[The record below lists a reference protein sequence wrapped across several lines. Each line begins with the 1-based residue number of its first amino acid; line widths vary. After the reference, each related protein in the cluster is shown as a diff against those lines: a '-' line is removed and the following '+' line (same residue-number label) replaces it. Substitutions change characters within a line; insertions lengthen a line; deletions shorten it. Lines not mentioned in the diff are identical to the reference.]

1 MKVTPFQIRNLLFC
15 GASTLAL
22 VAFPASA
29 VAQDAA
35 VAAAPGEETGA
46 AAQPNP
52 TGETP
57 AAEAQEDENVVVVTG
72 FRSSIAS
79 ALNVKRNESGVVDA
93 IVAEDIAEFPDLN
106 LAESLQRIPGVA
118 ITRVQGEG
126 RGVSVRGL
134 GSEYTR
140 VRLNGMEA
148 ITTSSGTANSGGT
161 NRGRGFD
168 FNIFASD
175 LFSALIVRKTASA
188 DVEEGSLGATIDLR
202 TARPFDFSGSR
213 LVVSAQGSYNDLAR
227 DVQPRLAGLF
237 SERFADGRIGVLVS
251 AAYERRHLLEEGANI
266 TRWAPNNSNGGFST
280 ASTLP
285 GFSGTAVNTPNAFFA
300 PRIPSYVSYDVENER
315 LGLTGSI
322 QFEPFEDTVIS
333 LDGLYSRLDGTRR
346 EAQIQALGLSRPG
359 TGKPNT
365 IITGGVV
372 DADGNLITAQMD
384 NVDVRTQSA
393 YDELD
398 TEFVQ
403 YTASVD
409 SHLSDTLRVG
419 GLLGYAD
426 SQFTSPVSTIIT
438 FDRVDADGFS
448 YDFSQSRM
456 PTINFGFDTANPANW
471 AHING
476 ISEVRIRPSSV
487 RNQFTTGQVFG
498 EWEISDAL
506 TFKTGADWRRFQYAG
521 TDERRNAGEL
531 VTQTLTAAQVAQ
543 YSQLFGGFTG
553 NTGLGTNAT
562 RTWVRPNLEAFA
574 RDFNIYC
581 DCGIYELGSVENSAA
596 RGGNDNV
603 RENTIGVY
611 GQLDFRFNIGGIG
624 FRGDV
629 GGRWFRSNQR
639 SSGYAVRGST
649 VELQTVE
656 RSYEMFLPAAN
667 LAADLTENLVARISA
682 AQTISR
688 PSLAS
693 LTPGGNVSVQ
703 GANRTVSSGNP
714 FLDPTESNNLD
725 LSLEWYPERGSVVAL
740 GFFYK
745 DISTFVQTLRRN
757 AVYSTLGLSNDL
769 LIGTGATPDMEFQ
782 VTQPVNSEGGIL
794 SGFEINVQQSLDFLP
809 GPLRNLGILAN
820 YTYVDS
826 DIEYLTSPTPGQ
838 PTVRATLVGLS
849 KHAANA
855 TLFYEDSR
863 FSLRGSV
870 AYRSGYLTQVP
881 GSDSN
886 TVHGT
891 NGTINVDAQMS
902 YNITDQLR
910 LSVEALNLT
919 DQYNDLYVG
928 DSNRLNVYTHTG
940 RQFLIGIRYS
950 M

>member
-1 MKVTPFQIRNLLFC
+1 MKVNPFEIRNLLFC
-15 GASTLAL
+15 GASALAL

-29 VAQDAA
+29 AAQETA
-35 VAAAPGEETGA
+35 AAAPADESAA
-46 AAQPNP
+46 AAQPDS
-52 TGETP
+52 
-57 AAEAQEDENVVVVTG
+57 AEPQAEEDVVVVTG

-79 ALNVKRNESGVVDA
+79 AINVKRNESGVVDA

-148 ITTSSGTANSGGT
+148 ITTSSGTSNSGGT

-175 LFSALIVRKTASA
+175 LFNNLIVRKTASA

-202 TARPFDFSGSR
+202 TARPFDFSGTR
-213 LVVSAQGSYNDLAR
+213 LVASAQASYNDLAR
-227 DVQPRLAGLF
+227 DVQPRLSGLV

-280 ASTLP
+280 SSTLP
-285 GFSGTAVNTPNAFFA
+285 GYPGTAVNTPNAFFA
-300 PRIPSYVSYDVENER
+300 PRIPSYVSYDVQNER

-322 QFEPFEDTVIS
+322 QFEPVDDTVIS
-333 LDGLYSRLDGTRR
+333 LDALYSRLNGTRR

-359 TGKPNT
+359 SGKPNT
-365 IITGGVV
+365 VITSGTV
-372 DADGNLITAQMD
+372 DADGNLITATMD

-393 YDELD
+393 YDELN

-409 SHLSDTLRVG
+409 SHLTDTLRVG
-419 GLLGYAD
+419 GLVGYAD

-438 FDRVDADGFS
+438 FDRADADGFS

-456 PTINFGFDTANPANW
+456 PTINFGFDTTNPANW
-471 AHING
+471 SHVNG
-476 ISEVRIRPSSV
+476 TSEVRIRPSSV

-506 TFKTGADWRRFQYAG
+506 TFKTGADWRRFEYAG
-521 TDERRNAGEL
+521 TDERRNSGEL
-531 VTQTLTAAQVAQ
+531 VVNTLTGAQVAQ

-553 NTGLGTNAT
+553 STGLGSGAT
-562 RTWVRPNLEAFA
+562 RSWVQPNLDAYA

-603 RENTIGVY
+603 SENTIGVY
-611 GQLDFRFNIGGIG
+611 GQLDFRFSLGSIA

-656 RSYEMFLPAAN
+656 RSYDTFLPAAN
-667 LAADLTENLVARISA
+667 LAADITENFVARISA
-682 AQTISR
+682 AQTIAR
-688 PSLAS
+688 PALGS

-703 GANRTVSSGNP
+703 GANRTVSTGNP
-714 FLDPTESNNLD
+714 FLDPTKSTNLD
-725 LSLEWYPERGSVVAL
+725 LSLEWYPERGSVIAL

-757 AVYSTLGLSNDL
+757 VVFSTLGLSNDL

-782 VTQPVNSEGGIL
+782 VTQPVNSQGGIL
-794 SGFEINVQQSLDFLP
+794 SGFEINVQKSLDFLP
-809 GPLRNLGILAN
+809 GPLSNLGVLAN

-826 DIEYLTSPTPGQ
+826 DIEYLTSTAPGA

-849 KHAANA
+849 RQAANA

-881 GSDSN
+881 GSDGNS
-886 TVHGT
+886 VHGT

-902 YNITDQLR
+902 YNITDQIR
-910 LSVEALNLT
+910 FSIEALNLT

-940 RQFLIGIRYS
+940 RQFLIGVRYS